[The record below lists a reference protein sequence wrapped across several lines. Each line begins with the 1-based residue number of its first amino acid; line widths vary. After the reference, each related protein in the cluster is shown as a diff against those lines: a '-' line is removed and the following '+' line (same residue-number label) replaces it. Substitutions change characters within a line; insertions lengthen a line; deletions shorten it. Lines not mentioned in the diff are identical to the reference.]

1 MITFFVGT
9 ELPCLRVGDKSGEFP
24 ASFFINLYSSI
35 NGDIANEVALG
46 SEIFEPIMP
55 GREVVM
61 LGLLG

>member
-1 MITFFVGT
+1 MITFSVGT

-24 ASFFINLYSSI
+24 ASFFINLYLSI

-46 SEIFEPIMP
+46 PEIFEPIMP

>member
-1 MITFFVGT
+1 MSL
-9 ELPCLRVGDKSGEFP
+9 ESFP

-35 NGDIANEVALG
+35 NGDISNEVALG